1 MSARRSANAR
11 RNVSARSVSARRRSV
26 NARRSVSARRNVSAR
41 SVSARRRSVSA
52 RRNALARRSV
62 SARRRNALARS
73 ATATVDVSPVLA
85 RMESVTVLARR
96 SAVINV
102 PVAEV
107 N

>member
-1 MSARRSANAR
+1 MNARRNANAR
-11 RNVSARSVSARRRSV
+11 RR
-26 NARRSVSARRNVSAR
+26 NANAM
-41 SVSARRRSVSA
+41 

-62 SARRRNALARS
+62 SARRNALARS

>member
-1 MSARRSANAR
+1 M
-11 RNVSARSVSARRRSV
+11 
-26 NARRSVSARRNVSAR
+26 
-41 SVSARRRSVSA
+41 SA
-52 RRNALARRSV
+52 RRNANARRSV
-62 SARRRNALARS
+62 SARRRNAVARS

>member
-1 MSARRSANAR
+1 M
-11 RNVSARSVSARRRSV
+11 
-26 NARRSVSARRNVSAR
+26 
-41 SVSARRRSVSA
+41 SA
-52 RRNALARRSV
+52 RRNASARRRNASARRSV
-62 SARRRNALARS
+62 SARRRNALARRNAVARS